1 MKKVLSSG
9 FSFVAR
15 HRNATIAAVTTLAL
29 AAPAFATGPTA
40 SGLDYTGIPTGVQT
54 ELVAALPT
62 IFPIVGV
69 VFGIV
74 LVIGIVMGLVKRA
87 AHSA

>member
-1 MKKVLSSG
+1 MKAILTEGTTFLRRHLATASV
-9 FSFVAR
+9 VA
-15 HRNATIAAVTTLAL
+15 VAL
-29 AAPAFATGPTA
+29 AVSVPAFATGPTA

-62 IFPIVGV
+62 VFPIVGV

-87 AHSA
+87 SHSA